1 MPQTKRLLKAAFWG
15 ILVLMTFIG
24 LAAIV
29 IRVLNGL
36 GVTNLNFIVP
46 WGLWVAFYIYFI
58 GLSAGSFLL
67 SSMIYVFGFKKL
79 EPVGR
84 LALFSA
90 LIALIAGMNFVLL
103 DLGRIERFWTVFF
116 NRNMWSV
123 LELEI
128 HLYVLYIAI
137 ILAELWLLMRQDLI
151 RCGQDSRICKI
162 LALGSKDTTEKTAV
176 RDHRLVRIL
185 GIIGLPV
192 AIGVHGGTGALF
204 AVVKARPMWYG
215 PLFPIIFIVSAL
227 VSGAALLTFILAF
240 FAGKSMERDQHKEL
254 VLILGK
260 ITAGLLAVDLLLIWS
275 EFSVGIYGNIP
286 EDLEVLRMIL
296 FGPFWWVFWF
306 VQILFGAVIPLILIL
321 YPGTGKNVKW
331 VGFAGFMIVI
341 GIIGVRLNI
350 VIPALSI
357 PVLPNLDTAYTM
369 LPAPSQSF
377 NTYSP
382 TMLTWLTRLAVV
394 AALATLLL
402 FGYLALRRLRGQ
414 ESWRAERILVSFG
427 ATAAILTL
435 IFLALRWTGST
446 TTTSLQL
453 GATGLDLTHTPIGGI
468 LGNTD
473 LHSFYI
479 PSPNE
484 WLSSI
489 GLIGLAILMFAIG
502 YAVLPLD
509 EAKGYSPADS
519 QEPDW
524 APNYPNIEQQ
534 EN

>member
-1 MPQTKRLLKAAFWG
+1 MQKVQQLLKPAIWIA
-15 ILVLMTFIG
+15 IG
-24 LAAIV
+24 LATVVGLGAVV
-29 IRVLNGL
+29 IRTINGL

-84 LALFSA
+84 LAIFSA

-103 DLGRIERFWTVFF
+103 DLGHMERFWTVFV
-116 NRNMWSV
+116 NRNLWSV

-128 HLYVLYIAI
+128 HFYVIYIAI
-137 ILAELWLLMRQDLI
+137 LVSELWLLMRRDLVL
-151 RCGQDSRICKI
+151 CGRGDGWKARICKI
-162 LALGSKDTTEKTAV
+162 LAFGSTNTSDESYE
-176 RDHRLVRIL
+176 RDHRIVRWL

-227 VSGAALLTFILAF
+227 ASGAALLTFILAF
-240 FAGKSMERDQHKEL
+240 FAGKGLDKDEHREL
-254 VLILGK
+254 VLLLGK
-260 ITAGLLAVDLLLIWS
+260 IMAGLLAVDLLLIWS

-286 EDLEVLRMIL
+286 EDVEVLRLIL

-306 VQILFGAVIPLILIL
+306 VQIIFGAVIPLALVL
-321 YPGTGKNVKW
+321 YSPTGKNPKW
-331 VGFAGFMIVI
+331 VGFAGLMIVI

-357 PVLPNLDTAYTM
+357 PVLPGLDTAYTM
-369 LPAPSQSF
+369 LPAPTKAF
-377 NTYSP
+377 VTYP
-382 TMLTWLTRLAVV
+382 PALLTWLTRLATV
-394 AALATLLL
+394 AALATILV
-402 FGYLALRRLRGQ
+402 FGYLALRRLRRQEGQ
-414 ESWRAERILVSFG
+414 RFQRAFFSVGS
-427 ATAAILTL
+427 ATAV
-435 IFLALRWTGST
+435 FLLVVLVLRWTGSNA
-446 TTTSLQL
+446 LLNL
-453 GATGLDLTHTPIGGI
+453 GGTGLDLTLSPIAGI
-468 LGNTD
+468 LGRTE
-473 LHSFYI
+473 LHSFYV

-489 GLIGLAILMFAIG
+489 GLIGLAIFLFALG
-502 YAVLPLD
+502 YTILPL
-509 EAKGYSPADS
+509 ESPETHQDS
-519 QEPDW
+519 EFSKRFAGD
-524 APNYPNIEQQ
+524 
-534 EN
+534 